1 MRNRGV
7 NDPAKSAARQP
18 TRSEG
23 VVHATVPGV
32 TVVGREGTPNLA
44 MFGPLRPALRSGK
57 LAGMKVNLS
66 ADMQAKL
73 ARIARERGMEPEV
86 LAQEAVERMVNYD
99 DWFLREVDKGL
110 AQAERGE
117 TLSHEEVAARL
128 KDAAR
133 DESSLDNSASG
144 NQEIASQ

>member
-1 MRNRGV
+1 
-7 NDPAKSAARQP
+7 
-18 TRSEG
+18 
-23 VVHATVPGV
+23 
-32 TVVGREGTPNLA
+32 
-44 MFGPLRPALRSGK
+44 
-57 LAGMKVNLS
+57 MKVNLS

-99 DWFLREVDKGL
+99 DWFLHEVDKGL

-128 KDAAR
+128 ER
-133 DESSLDNSASG
+133 RRRGREFPG
-144 NQEIASQ
+144 